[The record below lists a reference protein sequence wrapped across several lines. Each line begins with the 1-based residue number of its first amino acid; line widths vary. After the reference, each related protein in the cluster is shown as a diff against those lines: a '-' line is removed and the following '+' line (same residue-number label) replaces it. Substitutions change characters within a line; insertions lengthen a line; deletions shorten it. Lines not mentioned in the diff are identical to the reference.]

1 MAYGVLALQGA
12 VSEHVAALNSA
23 AEKLGVDTEVL
34 EVRERGE
41 LANLEGI
48 ILPGGES
55 TTLSLLLEKEDMFG
69 HLAKVPKIFGTC
81 AGAILLAREIT
92 PVVDGQKCMNLIDM
106 KVIRNA
112 YGSQLDSFEAP
123 LKTKL
128 GELNGVFIRAPGI
141 QEVGENVEVLGEHNG
156 KIVAVQSGHHMA
168 TTFHPELSDS
178 TVFHEHFLKL

>member
-12 VSEHVAALNSA
+12 VAEHVAALQSA
-23 AEKLGVDTEVL
+23 VEKLGVDTEVL
-34 EVRERGE
+34 EVRERDE
-41 LANLEGI
+41 LSKLEGI

-69 HLAKVPKIFGTC
+69 PLSRVPKIFGTC

-106 KVIRNA
+106 KITRNA

-128 GELNGVFIRAPGI
+128 GELKGVFIRAPGI
-141 QEVGENVEVLGEHNG
+141 EEIGSGVAVLGEYG
-156 KIVAVQSGHHMA
+156 EEIIAVQSGKYMA
-168 TTFHPELSDS
+168 TTFHPELSNS
-178 TVFHEHFLKL
+178 TVFHEHFVKL